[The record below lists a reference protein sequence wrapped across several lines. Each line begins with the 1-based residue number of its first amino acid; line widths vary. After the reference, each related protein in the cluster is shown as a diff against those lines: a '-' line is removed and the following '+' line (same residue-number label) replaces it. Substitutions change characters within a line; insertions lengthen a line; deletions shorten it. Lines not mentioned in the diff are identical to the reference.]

1 MRLNLRPNL
10 SNYLI
15 SFLIRKYCDKAQ
27 ERYVISSTMDN
38 LIYKERNETYTR
50 AVVSVL
56 YKPSVGYVPG
66 ASPQPQRKSPHFCI
80 SASGG
85 REESLE
91 GVRQGSEST
100 EAGLPLQH
108 LHKCEVVG
116 NTPSSSP

>member
-1 MRLNLRPNL
+1 MGKIDDIALYLSNCSHMRLNLRPNL

-66 ASPQPQRKSPHFCI
+66 ASPQPQRKSPHFRI
-80 SASGG
+80 YAPHLRIGRQG
-85 REESLE
+85 RELR
-91 GVRQGSEST
+91 GM
-100 EAGLPLQH
+100 
-108 LHKCEVVG
+108 CFMF
-116 NTPSSSP
+116 